1 MIRSVIVM
9 ASFDANISDLTLL
22 HSVRR
27 TVTTLINFLSSILV
41 LANLGWHMA
50 AQIVRLLLFHFN
62 QILADLDRLAEPGR
76 GAGSP
81 AGPPPG
87 PPPGPSPSAG
97 TGSSNLIDL
106 GVIGLQRNGPG
117 YSRLGRV

>member
-1 MIRSVIVM
+1 M

-62 QILADLDRLAEPGR
+62 QIQTWQTWINSLNLEEELEVLQVLHR
-76 GAGSP
+76 GLLPVPLHPLELEAQ
-81 AGPPPG
+81 
-87 PPPGPSPSAG
+87 
-97 TGSSNLIDL
+97 T
-106 GVIGLQRNGPG
+106 
-117 YSRLGRV
+117 

>member
-1 MIRSVIVM
+1 MIKSVIDM

-27 TVTTLINFLSSILV
+27 TITACINFLSSILV
-41 LANLGWHMA
+41 IANLGWHMA

-62 QILADLDRLAEPGR
+62 NILSDLDKIAEPGR

-87 PPPGPSPSAG
+87 PPPSAG

-106 GVIGLQRNGPG
+106 GVIGLQWNGPG
-117 YSRLGRV
+117 YSRFGRV